1 VSASESGSEPAGG
14 GTGGARD
21 AGSAGRALEGKVV
34 LVTGGGTG
42 IGRACSLAFAGAG
55 ARVAVNYSRSR
66 EEAEA
71 TAAECRR
78 VGGRG
83 RGDEPAGGQG
93 GGADGAAIQADVSR
107 PAEAQRLVEET
118 VGRWGRLDV
127 LINNAGTTVFA
138 PYPDLDAI
146 TEEAWDSLLDLN
158 LKAPFFLAR
167 AVAPHIR
174 RAGGGSIVNVSS
186 IAGLR
191 PVGSSV
197 PYCASKA
204 AVLSLTQSL
213 AVALAPE
220 IRVNAIAPGYIE
232 TRWHAGNQMS
242 AQSARER
249 TPLRRNGT
257 PEDCAE
263 VALFLTTSAAFVT
276 GEIVVVDGG
285 RFLQ

>member
-1 VSASESGSEPAGG
+1 VSESASRSEPAGG
-14 GTGGARD
+14 GVGAT
-21 AGSAGRALEGKVV
+21 GRALEGKVV

-71 TAAECRR
+71 TAAECR
-78 VGGRG
+78 
-83 RGDEPAGGQG
+83 ETG
-93 GGADGAAIQADVSR
+93 GGADGAALQADVSR
-107 PAEAQRLVEET
+107 PAEAQRLVQET

-127 LINNAGTTVFA
+127 LVNNAGTTVFA

-167 AVAPHIR
+167 AVAPHMR
-174 RAGGGSIVNVSS
+174 RAGGGSIVNVAS

-213 AVALAPE
+213 AVALAPD

-242 AQSARER
+242 AQTARER

-257 PEDCAE
+257 PQDCAE